1 MSTEFVR
8 ITSPELVYGETNLLQ
23 SEMNLLTMLKQYQ
36 EYEFLR
42 KEELYLKVELKKGIG
57 ELREHLNAL
66 AKMLPESNFEHE
78 QARKE
83 AMQRELANKIESAVQ
98 HAKSSEWK
106 YWKEKEPKPQ
116 RIKEEKPKEEKPKK
130 EKPVVEE
137 EPLTPIDK
145 ELADIQRRLA
155 SLQ

>member
-8 ITSPELVYGETNLLQ
+8 LTSPELVYGETNLLQ

-42 KEELYLKVELKKGIG
+42 KEELFLKVELKKKIG
-57 ELREHLNAL
+57 EMREHLNAL
-66 AKMLPESNFEHE
+66 AKLLPESNFEHE

-83 AMQRELANKIESAVQ
+83 AMQKEFIEKVESVVEYSK
-98 HAKSSEWK
+98 HGEWK

-116 RIKEEKPKEEKPKK
+116 IVREEKPKEAKPKK
-130 EKPVVEE
+130 PLVEE
-137 EPLTPIDK
+137 EPQSPIDK
-145 ELADIQRRLA
+145 ELADIQKRLA